1 MTDPRFRGQRG
12 IARRRRPARR
22 RVPPTHPPRAQVVEK
37 RQAWYAIKFP
47 DGSETAVRKMYLTET
62 TPEAEA

>member
-1 MTDPRFRGQRG
+1 MIERLASPDST
-12 IARRRRPARR
+12 
-22 RVPPTHPPRAQVVEK
+22 PPRAQVVEK